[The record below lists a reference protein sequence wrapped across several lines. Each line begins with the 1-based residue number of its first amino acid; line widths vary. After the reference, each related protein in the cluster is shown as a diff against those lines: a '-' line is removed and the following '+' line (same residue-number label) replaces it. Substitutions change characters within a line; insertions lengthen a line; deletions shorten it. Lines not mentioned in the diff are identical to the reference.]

1 MEEYYNEIRR
11 EVDKT
16 IISWYNI
23 NFMSESLNYDLYNY
37 LVYLRENSIDKD
49 VIEYLDY
56 KINLYN
62 ILKK

>member
-11 EVDKT
+11 LVDTT
-16 IISWYNI
+16 ILSWYHS
-23 NFMSESLNYDLYNY
+23 NFMSESLNYELYNY
-37 LVYLRENSIDKD
+37 LVYLRENSMDED
-49 VIEYLDY
+49 AIEYLDY